1 MEEWKKYKMSDF
13 IDFNPTISLK
23 KGTVARKITMDKLI
37 PHSRDIYEWEYEP
50 YSGGSKFQNG
60 DTIMARIT
68 PCLEN
73 GKHAFISLL
82 NDGETAYGSTEYIVM
97 RGIPGISDNRFV
109 YYLSHFLDF
118 KNAAVKSMVGSSGRQ
133 RAQVDV
139 LKNLE
144 FYLPGLKEQRKIA
157 DTLSALDDKI
167 ALNNRINHN
176 LEKQAQALYKSWFVD
191 FEPFKGGKFV
201 DSELGMIPEGWRVG
215 TLSELGDIV
224 AGGTPSKAR
233 PEYYT
238 DNGIAWLTPKD
249 LSLKCN
255 KFTARGETDI
265 TEDGYMNSSA
275 KLMPRGSVLFS
286 SRAPIGYISIAKGD
300 ICTNQGFKSVVP
312 TYAGTAYIYYWLCG
326 NTDAIESQA
335 SGSTFKEASGAL
347 MKSFP
352 ALVPEKTVLDSFEI
366 ELASILNELEI
377 LEEEIY
383 HAEQIRDSLLPRLM
397 SGELVMNC

>member
-1 MEEWKKYKMSDF
+1 MEEWKKYKVSDF

-109 YYLSHFLDF
+109 YYLSHFPDF

-157 DTLSALDDKI
+157 DTLSTLDDKI

-176 LEKQAQALYKSWFVD
+176 LEEQAQALYKSWFLD
-191 FEPFKGGKFV
+191 FEPFKDGIFI
-201 DSELGMIPEGWRVG
+201 DSELGMIPEGWHVKNLLEIANLFDSKRKPLSGNERSKMDKVYPYYGATSIMDYVDDYIFDG
-215 TLSELGDIV
+215 TYLLM
-224 AGGTPSKAR
+224 
-233 PEYYT
+233 
-238 DNGIAWLTPKD
+238 
-249 LSLKCN
+249 
-255 KFTARGETDI
+255 GEDGSVM
-265 TEDGYMNSSA
+265 TEDGFPFLQYVTGKFWPNNHAHVMQGCSGFSTEMLHCALLRKVIKSSVTGAVQA
-275 KLMPRGSVLFS
+275 K
-286 SRAPIGYISIAKGD
+286 I
-300 ICTNQGFKSVVP
+300 
-312 TYAGTAYIYYWLCG
+312 
-326 NTDAIESQA
+326 SQA
-335 SGSTFKEASGAL
+335 N
-347 MKSFP
+347 MKKILFACPPRNILAAFDTILQKTYSQMRNISSQN
-352 ALVPEKTVLDSFEI
+352 ATLSLV
-366 ELASILNELEI
+366 
-377 LEEEIY
+377 
-383 HAEQIRDSLLPRLM
+383 RDNMLPHLM
-397 SGELVMNC
+397 SSKLGF

>member
-37 PHSRDIYEWEYEP
+37 PHSRDIYDWEYEP

-109 YYLSHFLDF
+109 YYLSHFPDF

-139 LKNLE
+139 LRNLE
-144 FYLPGLKEQRKIA
+144 FYLPGLVEQRKIA

-176 LEKQAQALYKSWFVD
+176 LEEQAQALYKSWFVD

-215 TLSELGDIV
+215 TLSELLEVRYGKDHKALIDGSIPV
-224 AGGTPSKAR
+224 FGSGGLMRYAERALFEGESVLIPRKGTLNNVMYVNGAFWTVDTMFYTVERTSNVIKYCHLYLLTQDLASMNAGSAVPSM
-233 PEYYT
+233 T
-238 DNGIAWLTPKD
+238 
-249 LSLKCN
+249 
-255 KFTARGETDI
+255 TDI
-265 TEDGYMNSSA
+265 LNSLPLLIPSYQ
-275 KLMPRGSVLFS
+275 VLGAFNRVVS
-286 SRAPIGYISIAKGD
+286 PIYEARDQREEESNSLSQSR
-300 ICTNQGFKSVVP
+300 
-312 TYAGTAYIYYWLCG
+312 
-326 NTDAIESQA
+326 DAI
-335 SGSTFKEASGAL
+335 
-347 MKSFP
+347 
-352 ALVPEKTVLDSFEI
+352 
-366 ELASILNELEI
+366 
-377 LEEEIY
+377 
-383 HAEQIRDSLLPRLM
+383 LPQLM
-397 SGELVMNC
+397 SGTLNNAFLTC